1 MSDDDIKNFGYK
13 VERIKNSID
22 SLNPGADV
30 HETKLKIEELQSS
43 LTKLEQEAEELDSE
57 IQDSSV
63 LSNKKPLINRLSQ
76 SKTDLDIAKRKLNEK
91 KSQWQTKYNIEL
103 LKAGQLQG
111 ADRMKTEK
119 DMILE
124 QHRETDIQGDMINEI
139 ANNVKGANENLV
151 GINSE
156 LRNQGEQI
164 QRIHNTALDAQKDV
178 NQADKQINQMTKRQK
193 CMKVTAGL
201 AIVLM
206 AILDV
211 FLVIFMVFKKFI

>member
-1 MSDDDIKNFGYK
+1 M
-13 VERIKNSID
+13 
-22 SLNPGADV
+22 
-30 HETKLKIEELQSS
+30 QSS
-43 LTKLEQEAEELDSE
+43 LTKLEQEAEDLDSE
-57 IQDSSV
+57 IQDSSA

-211 FLVIFMVFKKFI
+211 FLVIFMVLKKFM

>member
-43 LTKLEQEAEELDSE
+43 LTKLEQEAEDLDSE
-57 IQDSSV
+57 IQDSL
-63 LSNKKPLINRLSQ
+63 LSNKKPLISKLSQ
-76 SKTDLDIAKRKLNEK
+76 SKTYLDILKRRLNEK

-193 CMKVTAGL
+193 CMKIAAGL

>member
-43 LTKLEQEAEELDSE
+43 LAKLEQEAEELDSE
-57 IQDSSV
+57 IQDSSI
-63 LSNKKPLINRLSQ
+63 LSNKKPLLSKLTQ
-76 SKTDLDIAKRKLNEK
+76 NKNDLDIIKRKLNGK
-91 KSQWQTKYNIEL
+91 KNQWQTKYNIEL

-193 CMKVTAGL
+193 CMKIAAGL

>member
-13 VERIKNSID
+13 VERINNRID
-22 SLNPGADV
+22 SLNPDADV

-76 SKTDLDIAKRKLNEK
+76 SKTDLDISKRKLNEK
-91 KSQWQTKYNIEL
+91 KNQWQTKYNIEL

-193 CMKVTAGL
+193 CMKITAGL

-211 FLVIFMVFKKFI
+211 FLVIFMVLKKFM